1 MIAIESDPV
10 RSSLLKLAND
20 LPYFAK
26 SQKPAGAILAEA
38 KARLQQIEQSLDPS
52 EPFNRITAEE
62 LASGNFDLTYLIVG
76 VLVKDQPAGL
86 VAPKKSLKTNISIDL
101 AISLATGGKFLGYFR
116 VAEPKRMAVLS
127 GESGMATIQ
136 ETALRISDAAGVALN
151 ETGIIFSD
159 TVPSFGDSL
168 NMEAFRRF
176 LKADGIEVVI
186 VDPVYLCLPCDVNPA
201 NLFDIGRMLRN
212 VNDVCQDVGATP
224 VLVHHLKK
232 TVANPFVPGQL
243 EDIGWAGFQE
253 FFRQWM
259 LINRREQYE
268 PGTGQYRLWFS
279 TGGSAG
285 HSCLVGL
292 DVFEGEFNPH
302 TGQPRVWEVNVVKPK
317 EVISEEADRREEAK
331 ERKADIRTKARIAR
345 SRKKMLAAMKK
356 HPTGETL
363 TALADQS
370 GLPRNRA
377 KEAIEIL
384 IESGDAETCKVIKGR
399 NKREIDGYKLASNDG
414 QSIDPD
420 TRTK

>member
-1 MIAIESDPV
+1 MVETDPV
-10 RSSLLKLAND
+10 RSDLLKLAND
-20 LPYFAK
+20 LPYFAR
-26 SQKPAGAILAEA
+26 SSKPVGAILAEA
-38 KARLQQIEQSLDPS
+38 RTRLQQIEQSVERD

-62 LASGNFDLTYLIVG
+62 LASGNFDLTYLIDG

-116 VAEPKRMAVLS
+116 VAEPKRMAIFS

-136 ETALRISDAAGVALN
+136 ETALRVSDAAGIALN

-259 LINRREQYE
+259 LINRREPYE
-268 PGTGQYRLWFS
+268 PGTGQHRLWFS

-285 HSCLVGL
+285 HSCLVDL
-292 DVFEGEFNPH
+292 DDVFEGEFNPH

-317 EVISEEADRREEAK
+317 EVISAEADRREEAK
-331 ERKADIRTKARIAR
+331 ERKAEIRTTARIGR

-356 HPTGETL
+356 HPSGESL
-363 TALADQS
+363 TALADLS
-370 GLPRNRA
+370 GLSRNRA
-377 KEAIEIL
+377 KEAIEVL
-384 IESGDAETCKVIKGR
+384 IESDEAETCKVIKGR
-399 NKREIDGYKLASNDG
+399 NKREIDGYKLANFDG
-414 QSIDPD
+414 QSVDPD